1 MLGVCDGRA
10 RGRALFG
17 AVAVQHKRVTET
29 GNICWALA
37 KLFQNQGQHVKIVR
51 DGLFEADA
59 LFEAVA
65 AQQVRI
71 AKSGDVQHM
80 ST

>member
-1 MLGVCDGRA
+1 M
-10 RGRALFG
+10 
-17 AVAVQHKRVTET
+17 
-29 GNICWALA
+29 
-37 KLFQNQGQHVKIVR
+37 KIVR